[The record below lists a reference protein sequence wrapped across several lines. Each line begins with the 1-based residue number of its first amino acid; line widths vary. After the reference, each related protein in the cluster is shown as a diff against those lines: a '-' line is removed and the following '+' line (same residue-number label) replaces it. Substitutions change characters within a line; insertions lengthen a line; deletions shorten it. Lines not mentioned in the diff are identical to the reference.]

1 MIGWYCRNL
10 SWFEK
15 TIVNNLITLVG
26 ATLVK
31 TDTVDNLLFSGS
43 EDPVLNI
50 LHKLKRFIKDIPLT
64 DKFGWLYSV
73 TLRTV
78 PLVTYYWL
86 SKA

>member
-50 LHKLKRFIKDIPLT
+50 LHKLKRFVDIPLT
-64 DKFGWLYSV
+64 DKFGWLYTV
-73 TLRTV
+73 TLHTV

-86 SKA
+86 NKA